1 MIKIDHTHV
10 DGFEAAIR
18 GMRNPKNSWDK
29 SDSYFGLQTEG
40 YPLYALG
47 QNDLKLARALS
58 KGTDD
63 HSKYLRFINVTC
75 DITAPLYWWKE
86 MDTYKVGTVADSCST
101 MHKIADKEFTLDD
114 FSHEHLLDESIEVTW
129 DGQCYTDTAFDH
141 LQDTIGILNAYRDEY
156 LATKDKTYWWQLIQL
171 LPSSYN
177 QKRTWQGNYQV
188 LKRIYYARKDHK
200 LDEWHQFCKWIE
212 GLPYAALL
220 MNIIDDESIAT

>member
-10 DGFEAAIR
+10 DGFEAAFR

-29 SDSYFGLQTEG
+29 SDSYFDGWDNYLDIG
-40 YPLYALG
+40 P
-47 QNDLKLARALS
+47 NDLKLARALS

-63 HSKYLRFINVTC
+63 HSKFLRFINVNC
-75 DITAPLYWWKE
+75 DITAPLYFWKE
-86 MDTYKVGTVADSCST
+86 MDQYKVGTVTDSCST

-114 FSHEHLLDESIEVTW
+114 FSHEHLLTDAAHITW
-129 DGQCYTDTAFDH
+129 DDQDYTNSSIDCLYDTVAV
-141 LQDTIGILNAYRDEY
+141 LNAYRDLY
-156 LATKDKTYWWQLIQL
+156 LETKSKVYWWQLIQL

-188 LKRIYYARKDHK
+188 LKRMYYARKDHK
-200 LDEWHQFCKWIE
+200 LDEWRQFCKWIE